1 MQLFLFNFQRQML
14 LTTQEF
20 QVEINM
26 IALCQILSIFG
37 ESNQYCSREKLT
49 FIRCCYVFP
58 LLVRLKIDADI
69 FHNNENNNSDWYEDR
84 KKKQLFLLCEEV
96 I

>member
-1 MQLFLFNFQRQML
+1 ML

-20 QVEINM
+20 QVEINK

-37 ESNQYCSREKLT
+37 ESNQYCSREKMT
-49 FIRCCYVFP
+49 FIHCCYVFS

-69 FHNNENNNSDWYEDR
+69 FHNNENDNSDWYEDR
-84 KKKQLFLLCEEV
+84 KKKV
-96 I
+96 IIPSL